1 MFHRNCTKSWILCVF
16 LEKPGC
22 SSLQNT
28 ENNHKIQWLPSWC
41 LVDWLCSVAC
51 AMFSTKN
58 CILPPFLAFPWNS
71 SCQFE
76 KEKTTL
82 IILLNSE
89 IASTF
94 ICYMIFAQK
103 SLKLAF
109 FSCKMLFS
117 APKQPSFVDDTVC
130 LTCWQ
135 AGKKGC
141 NPWAFTPAAENLKFF
156 FPPVGPFFN
165 HTPPDP
171 RNLAEVRSTYY
182 IRVCFLLCYSSL
194 REQSSRMLRTVS
206 NLCPSHSLPFC
217 LHRVIELQDE
227 TEQHLFYIVWS
238 CLKGMFH
245 VPFFRA
251 CCLSSGQNSA
261 VPFCILLLC
270 DIGVRGDVLSSVHPS
285 WWSIL
290 NISGVLKCGCGS
302 KSSPTTKTK
311 HHKDE
316 RMVLF
321 GTPPTNPADRF
332 GG

>member
-1 MFHRNCTKSWILCVF
+1 M
-16 LEKPGC
+16 
-22 SSLQNT
+22 
-28 ENNHKIQWLPSWC
+28 
-41 LVDWLCSVAC
+41 VDWLCSVAC

-103 SLKLAF
+103 CLKLAF

-135 AGKKGC
+135 AGKKGR
-141 NPWAFTPAAENLKFF
+141 NPWGFTPAAENLKFF

-171 RNLAEVRSTYY
+171 RNLALSICDFSVSWNCEKSVRNLWENQGLHLYMWTICEMYY
-182 IRVCFLLCYSSL
+182 SL
-194 REQSSRMLRTVS
+194 
-206 NLCPSHSLPFC
+206 
-217 LHRVIELQDE
+217 
-227 TEQHLFYIVWS
+227 
-238 CLKGMFH
+238 G
-245 VPFFRA
+245 A
-251 CCLSSGQNSA
+251 CMWA
-261 VPFCILLLC
+261 
-270 DIGVRGDVLSSVHPS
+270 
-285 WWSIL
+285 
-290 NISGVLKCGCGS
+290 KCG
-302 KSSPTTKTK
+302 
-311 HHKDE
+311 
-316 RMVLF
+316 V
-321 GTPPTNPADRF
+321 
-332 GG
+332 

>member
-1 MFHRNCTKSWILCVF
+1 M
-16 LEKPGC
+16 
-22 SSLQNT
+22 
-28 ENNHKIQWLPSWC
+28 
-41 LVDWLCSVAC
+41 VDWLCSVAC

-76 KEKTTL
+76 KEKTTS

-103 SLKLAF
+103 CLKLAF

-171 RNLAEVRSTYY
+171 RNLAGTSVQCQNICQKECQNICHIYFQMVYQK
-182 IRVCFLLCYSSL
+182 LC
-194 REQSSRMLRTVS
+194 
-206 NLCPSHSLPFC
+206 
-217 LHRVIELQDE
+217 
-227 TEQHLFYIVWS
+227 
-238 CLKGMFH
+238 
-245 VPFFRA
+245 
-251 CCLSSGQNSA
+251 QNS
-261 VPFCILLLC
+261 VSGWRSL
-270 DIGVRGDVLSSVHPS
+270 GV
-285 WWSIL
+285 
-290 NISGVLKCGCGS
+290 K
-302 KSSPTTKTK
+302 
-311 HHKDE
+311 
-316 RMVLF
+316 
-321 GTPPTNPADRF
+321 
-332 GG
+332 

>member
-1 MFHRNCTKSWILCVF
+1 MPKKEESMVECLSAKLIWWHVSQKW
-16 LEKPGC
+16 
-22 SSLQNT
+22 
-28 ENNHKIQWLPSWC
+28 HKIPNFVCFSWKTWMFLAAKHRKKSQNSIIAIMVFGRLTLFSGMC
-41 LVDWLCSVAC
+41 HVQHQNCS
-51 AMFSTKN
+51 
-58 CILPPFLAFPWNS
+58 LPPFLAFPWNS

-103 SLKLAF
+103 CLKLAF

-171 RNLAEVRSTYY
+171 RNLAGQRH
-182 IRVCFLLCYSSL
+182 
-194 REQSSRMLRTVS
+194 
-206 NLCPSHSLPFC
+206 HS
-217 LHRVIELQDE
+217 
-227 TEQHLFYIVWS
+227 
-238 CLKGMFH
+238 
-245 VPFFRA
+245 
-251 CCLSSGQNSA
+251 
-261 VPFCILLLC
+261 
-270 DIGVRGDVLSSVHPS
+270 
-285 WWSIL
+285 
-290 NISGVLKCGCGS
+290 
-302 KSSPTTKTK
+302 
-311 HHKDE
+311 
-316 RMVLF
+316 
-321 GTPPTNPADRF
+321 
-332 GG
+332 